1 MGRIKQ
7 TFLKRTAKELMEKYN
22 DKFCT
27 DFDINKK
34 KVQELSNIESKS
46 IRNKIAGYITRIKK
60 REEEEKKRLE
70 EISSQKKENTNR
82 GI

>member
-7 TFLKRTAKELMEKYN
+7 TFLKRTAKELMERYN
-22 DKFCT
+22 DEFGT
-27 DFDINKK
+27 DFDNNKK

-60 REEEEKKRLE
+60 REEKEKKKME
-70 EISSQKKENTNR
+70 EMISQTKEKVAATT
-82 GI
+82 